1 MKIKFLGGDERMR
14 HTAQALSAYYDIAT
28 PEEKA
33 AVLILPLPLTKNG
46 KDIFAPASPQ
56 PVPIEEIALHA
67 YANALILAGGECE
80 LLTQLCKAH
89 SLRLENY
96 FKSESLTLRNAALT
110 AENACMLLMENT
122 NGALLG
128 ASVLITGFGRIAKE
142 LAKRLTSFGSH
153 ITIAARRREARCE
166 AELCGFSTI
175 PTDKIDRTA
184 HRFDFIINTV
194 PAALFAEEA
203 FAAMPDSCVYLEL
216 ASLPEALTRPL
227 AERCDVR
234 YVYGGGLPGK
244 YSPKAAGC
252 FIAEEIQRLLNP
264 DRKD

>member
-14 HTAQALSAYYDIAT
+14 HTAQALSACYDIS
-28 PEEKA
+28 EDEKTD
-33 AVLILPLPLTKNG
+33 VLVLPLPLTKNG

-56 PVPIEEIALHA
+56 PVPIEEILRHTTTDT
-67 YANALILAGGECE
+67 LVLAGGGCE
-80 LLTQLCKAH
+80 LLTQLCKKH

-96 FKSESLTLRNAALT
+96 FNSETLTLRNAALT

-153 ITIAARRREARCE
+153 ITIAVRRREVRCE

-175 PTDKIDRTA
+175 PTEIIDRTA
-184 HRFDFIINTV
+184 RRFDFIINTV
-194 PAALFAEEA
+194 PAVLFTEEA
-203 FAAMPDSCVYLEL
+203 FAAMPDSCVFLEL
-216 ASLPEALTRPL
+216 ATLPEALTRTL

-244 YSPKAAGC
+244 YSPKAAGS